1 MKRLEYITNQ
11 IQFINFLLLL
21 TIIVVLY
28 SCSKDN
34 SSPVLNQEFLGNSN
48 TYREY
53 ETTRWYL
60 EANSNIP
67 FLNVPDSLINNLSID
82 SAQISEGVVEKWYFE
97 ETVIPIDTA
106 SYQNSSYPELI
117 KDALGISRSKIYI
130 DIEDEIE
137 CILDGEEYIP
147 NESNGPMGG
156 AWVENNSIMGFL
168 FSDELEIYLKKP
180 LYEGAEWI
188 RDSNSYVNES
198 GESKLRQTICK
209 VVSQEHITVKA
220 GTFLAFKVEYYDQ
233 ITDLKSTSPPMYEY
247 YVPGVGLVLK
257 EYDMNIYR
265 TIIST
270 TGQTETIYLRTK
282 FRKEL
287 VSYNFL

>member
-11 IQFINFLLLL
+11 IQYINFLFLL
-21 TIIVVLY
+21 TFIVILY

-34 SSPVLNQEFLGNSN
+34 SSPELNQEFLGNSN

-53 ETTRWYL
+53 ETTRSYL

-82 SAQISEGVVEKWYFE
+82 SAQISEGVVEKWYYE
-97 ETVIPIDTA
+97 ETLIPIDTT

-117 KDALGISRSKIYI
+117 KEALRITRSKLHI

-137 CILDGEEYIP
+137 CIINGEEYNP
-147 NESNGPMGG
+147 NESNGTMGG
-156 AWVENNSIMGFL
+156 AWVENNSIMGNI
-168 FSDELEIYLKKP
+168 FSDDLTLYLKKP
-180 LYEGAEWI
+180 LYVGASWI

-198 GESKLRQTICK
+198 GESKLRETICN
-209 VVSQEHITVKA
+209 VVSKEYITVRA

-247 YVPGVGLVLK
+247 YVPGVGLILI

-265 TIIST
+265 TIISFN
-270 TGQTETIYLRTK
+270 GQTETIYLRTK

>member
-1 MKRLEYITNQ
+1 MKKQENKTNQ
-11 IQFINFLLLL
+11 IHFINFSILITFIILLFSCGKDD
-21 TIIVVLY
+21 TSQDLY
-28 SCSKDN
+28 
-34 SSPVLNQEFLGNSN
+34 QEFLGKPN
-48 TYREY
+48 TLHEY
-53 ETTRWYL
+53 ETTIWDF

-67 FLNVPDSLINNLSID
+67 LLNVPDSLINNLLID
-82 SAQISEGVVEKWYFE
+82 SAQISEGVVKKKYVE
-97 ETVIPIDTA
+97 ETLIPIDTT
-106 SYQNSSYPELI
+106 SYQSNSYPELI
-117 KDALGISRSKIYI
+117 KDALRITRSKLYI
-130 DIEDEIE
+130 DIEKEVE
-137 CILDGEEYIP
+137 CILDGEEYHP
-147 NESNGPMGG
+147 SESNGTMGG
-156 AWVENNSIMGFL
+156 AWVENDTIMGFI

-180 LYEGAEWI
+180 LYVGAEWI